1 MADYKNEEEV
11 HKTDIDDVV
20 NKVSP
25 RLLMLIAGGALMVAL
40 FAMISMLMMVSLSS
54 DMTSLEDQIRKAGK
68 TAKAMQE
75 EMAQLRT
82 LLAPAVAARQAEG
95 AQHQS
100 NTGLHAPHPSSQNPS
115 ADKQVRVETGATTR
129 DCNVKSGDAS
139 GLANCLK
146 LAPLS

>member
-1 MADYKNEEEV
+1 MTEDKNEEGR
-11 HKTDIDDVV
+11 KTDIDDVV

-25 RLLMLIAGGALMVAL
+25 RLLILIAGGALMVAL

-75 EMAQLRT
+75 EMAQLRV
-82 LLAPAVAARQAEG
+82 LLAPVAAAKQAEN
-95 AQHQS
+95 AQQQS
-100 NTGLHAPHPSSQNPS
+100 NTSFQLQPTSPAPAS
-115 ADKQVRVETGATTR
+115 DKQVRVETGNSGR

-139 GLANCLK
+139 SLASCLK

>member
-1 MADYKNEEEV
+1 MTDDKNEET
-11 HKTDIDDVV
+11 HKTDLDDVV

-25 RLLMLIAGGALMVAL
+25 RLLILIAGGALMVAL

-54 DMTSLEDQIRKAGK
+54 DMNSLEDQIRKAGK

-82 LLAPAVAARQAEG
+82 LLAPAVAAKQAEG

-100 NTGLHAPHPSSQNPS
+100 NTSQPVQPSSLGP
-115 ADKQVRVETGATTR
+115 ATDKQVRVETGNSPR
-129 DCNVKSGDAS
+129 DCNVKGGDAS